1 MTETLLEVGAIVKD
15 FPLGRNR
22 HLRAV
27 DHVSFKLKKG
37 EILGLVG
44 ESGSGK
50 STLARIIARLLPQT
64 EGSIWFDN
72 ANLASFSGPRFAK
85 TPARRDIQMVFQD
98 PLASLN
104 PRWRVARIIGDPIR
118 RLGTAQERRD
128 LKTLVVQAAER
139 AGLPATLLNS
149 FPHQLS
155 GGQRARVDIARAIVL
170 GPKLLI
176 LDEPTSA
183 LDASLQAHVI
193 ETLMQ
198 LRADLDLTYVFVT
211 HDLNLVRLIAD
222 RVLVMQKGKLV
233 EQGDVETLFAAP
245 QQAYTR
251 ELIAAIPQLGRAFRC
266 FKAERIGSGR
276 LITVARIRIR
286 QIWLV

>member
-72 ANLASFSGPRFAK
+72 TNLASFSGPRFAK

-251 ELIAAIPQLGRAFRC
+251 ELIAAIPQLGKRRVGAATRPDHP
-266 FKAERIGSGR
+266 
-276 LITVARIRIR
+276 
-286 QIWLV
+286 

>member
-1 MTETLLEVGAIVKD
+1 MTDTLLEAAAVVKD

-27 DHVSFKLKKG
+27 DHVSFKLKRG

-50 STLARIIARLLPQT
+50 STLARIVARLLPQT
-64 EGSIWFDN
+64 EGAVWFEN
-72 ANLASFSGPRFAK
+72 ANLASYSGARFARA
-85 TPARRDIQMVFQD
+85 TARRDIQMVFQD

-104 PRWRVARIIGDPIR
+104 PRWCAAKILGDPIR
-118 RLGTAQERRD
+118 RLGTQDEKRNAA
-128 LKTLVVQAAER
+128 KLVAEAAER
-139 AGLPATLLNS
+139 SGLPDGLLNS

-170 GPKLLI
+170 RPKLLI

-193 ETLMQ
+193 QTLMK
-198 LRADLDLTYVFVT
+198 LRADLELSYIFVT
-211 HDLNLVRLIAD
+211 HDLNLVRLIAN
-222 RVLVMQKGKLV
+222 RILVMQNGKLV
-233 EQGDVETLFAAP
+233 EEGDVDSLFADP
-245 QQAYTR
+245 KEAYTR
-251 ELIAAIPQLGRAFRC
+251 ELVAAIPQLGQRRVNH
-266 FKAERIGSGR
+266 SGR
-276 LITVARIRIR
+276 PL
-286 QIWLV
+286 